1 MINLELIE
9 HIFRDMKAP
18 PPISV
23 NFKVKGEKKKCGRK
37 RENNNQLEPEKEH
50 NKYSDDNLRRKCKH
64 LLLKNLM
71 NFINRKIMILYN
83 NDIGQGIL
91 KKELQ
96 TINGN
101 QKSNSN
107 VNFNKLFVT
116 KTIGDIFSEKISSR
130 YTNFSPNHN
139 KILIE
144 NLKNESDINKSV
156 YFKTLFNL
164 TFIQCLRHFIGLEY
178 INELDGLIKFNE
190 IKYQIIEAYEEGEKY
205 ANEVERYLYDFE
217 NITNKK
223 IPRIRKK
230 KSEKK

>member
-1 MINLELIE
+1 MINLELFE
-9 HIFRDMKAP
+9 YIFRDMKAP

-71 NFINRKIMILYN
+71 NFINRKIIILYD

-101 QKSNSN
+101 QKSNSS
-107 VNFNKLFVT
+107 VNFNKLFLT
-116 KTIGDIFSEKISSR
+116 KTIGDIFSENISSR
-130 YTNFSPNHN
+130 YTNFPSNHN

-144 NLKNESDINKSV
+144 NLKNEKDINKSV
-156 YFKTLFNL
+156 YFKALFNL
-164 TFIQCLRHFIGLEY
+164 TFMQCLKHFIGIEY
-178 INELDGLIKFNE
+178 ISELDGLIKFNE
-190 IKYQIIEAYEEGEKY
+190 IKNQIIESYEDGEKY
-205 ANEVERYLYDFE
+205 ANEVERYLFDFE

-223 IPRIRKK
+223 IFRKRKK
-230 KSEKK
+230 KIKEK